1 MTKSSIMSSLSL
13 SHTLSP
19 WMGKWWRERCMY
31 AANKQRGGGHL
42 RMHAPST
49 PGFMSKEVH
58 ASCTPGCMPTKEG
71 ACTLKTLSLA
81 HSLHRLQGERKL
93 QPQAH
98 VKGGACGR

>member
-1 MTKSSIMSSLSL
+1 MSSLSL

-19 WMGKWWRERCMY
+19 WMDKWWRERCMY

-42 RMHAPST
+42 GMHAPST

-71 ACTLKTLSLA
+71 ACTLKTLSLLPTRCTGSKVRGSSS
-81 HSLHRLQGERKL
+81 HKHM
-93 QPQAH
+93 
-98 VKGGACGR
+98 